1 MSRRAPIAV
10 LILLLCTVL
19 PLHAQMTLPADTT
32 FEVHP
37 YNDHLVRYFYTP
49 GFTFNV
55 IALYGDEGI
64 FVVDTGFPITAQQTR
79 AAVLSKM
86 DAPIKYVAI
95 SHTHAD
101 HTGGL
106 PAFPEATVIAS
117 SKGMTSSYYSLPDR
131 PTFSQPTIEV
141 EDTKMMSFAG
151 ETIEF
156 VNLPMGHFKDEM
168 TIRFVESNVVYIGSR
183 VMPGTWPFVDP
194 TFGDVDEVIARPKML
209 AEQYPEATFAVAHG
223 PDLTAEQ
230 MIEYH
235 NLLASSAAA
244 IDEKLEAGIA
254 PADIT
259 ADTLFLDQ
267 WSVLNG
273 GSIPVGAW
281 VTAIARDRGKLGAT
295 PQLVTVSKPLSEVIT
310 EKGIDQLE
318 PAYKKLKMEM
328 ADKYDFGE
336 AQLNQLGYELI
347 YRNRYDD
354 ALVALQ
360 LNAAV
365 FDSSAN
371 VWDSIGECYLL
382 MGDTTKAIEYYEKAL
397 TRNPD
402 YQNAIQ
408 VLQAIKK

>member
-1 MSRRAPIAV
+1 MSQRAPIVV
-10 LILLLCTVL
+10 LFLLLIAVL
-19 PLHAQMTLPADTT
+19 PLHAQMTLPADSTI
-32 FEVHP
+32 EIHP

-55 IALYGDEGI
+55 IALYGEEGI
-64 FVVDTGFPITAQQTR
+64 FVVDTGFPLTAQQTR

-95 SHTHAD
+95 SHTHVD

-131 PTFSQPTIEV
+131 PTFTQPTIEV
-141 EDTKMMSFAG
+141 EDSKTMSFAG

-156 VNLPMGHFKDEM
+156 VCLPMGHFKDEM

-183 VMPGTWPFVDP
+183 VMPGTWPYVDP
-194 TFGDVDEVIARPKML
+194 NFGDVDEVIARPKML
-209 AEQYPEATFAVAHG
+209 AEEYPEATFAVAHG
-223 PDLTAEQ
+223 PDLTADQ

-244 IDEKLEAGIA
+244 IDEKLEAGIT

-267 WSVLNG
+267 WSELNS

-281 VTAIARDRGKLGAT
+281 VNAIARDRGKLGAM
-295 PQLVTVSKPLSEVIT
+295 PQMVSVSKPMSEVIT

-318 PAYKKLKMEM
+318 PAYKKLKVDM

-336 AQLNQLGYELI
+336 AQLNQLGYELV
-347 YRNRYDD
+347 YRNRFDE
-354 ALVALQ
+354 ALKVLKF
-360 LNAAV
+360 NATL

-382 MGDTTKAIEYYEKAL
+382 MGDTTHAIQNYETAL
-397 TRNPD
+397 TRNPE

-408 VLQAIKK
+408 VLKALK